1 MVDYADAYA
10 AVKME
15 YDDYAQRLGFKLNA
29 ENETFIDR
37 FFGIEQTDTIY
48 LFNRSKRIM
57 TETFFSF
64 LTDVLDMKR
73 SIHSGMDPED
83 EFADWL

>member
-37 FFGIEQTDTIY
+37 FFGIEQTDTIF
-48 LFNRSKRIM
+48 LFN
-57 TETFFSF
+57 
-64 LTDVLDMKR
+64 
-73 SIHSGMDPED
+73 
-83 EFADWL
+83 